1 MSEANLDR
9 DRRARRA
16 RARLAPWP
24 RTQQTLAVA
33 VTVASFCLL
42 AAGAQAFPNTQPD
55 AAQQWYLT
63 QDNAW
68 SAWATRPTLA
78 PIKVAVIDSGIDG
91 SDPAFAG
98 MIAGGKSFVGGS
110 WNVDTDGHGT
120 FVAGIIAANPF
131 NGIGT
136 AGMAFNAKLLIAKV
150 VINSYGNVPGPA
162 EDAAIR
168 WAANEGARVINLS
181 LSGQRDPQDP
191 EFDTYSLAEREAVEY
206 AYAKGAVVVAAV
218 GNGTNAPSEPWPY
231 AGYPAALPNVLSVA
245 AIAQN
250 DSVPLF
256 SNRDALRVDIAAP
269 GVGIFSTIPRNL
281 IDATDNPSCAN
292 DPYSNCGPSEFQL
305 GNGTSFA
312 APQVAAAAALVL
324 GVDPSLSPDQVDW
337 LLERSATPLTAAS
350 GCGGCTV
357 AHNALVG
364 WGRLDVAG
372 AIAMLRAHVAL
383 PPPDLLEPDDDTAT
397 GAHAIHKLPAT
408 VSSSED
414 YWDDPDDVFA
424 IHLGR
429 GQALTASL
437 STSQS
442 GAMRVVIWAPAT
454 PDLESAPTSDIV
466 ARSTISGGREQLS
479 YRAAHSGSYDL
490 EVIDSHPT
498 RARILYRL
506 KLQVAGGGAR
516 HGEI

>member
-1 MSEANLDR
+1 MSAAKLPV
-9 DRRARRA
+9 ARRTRPAPAWFA
-16 RARLAPWP
+16 RWRRPRWP
-24 RTQQTLAVA
+24 VVAAVA
-33 VTVASFCLL
+33 AAGFCLL

-55 AAQQWYLT
+55 AAQQWYLGA
-63 QDNAW
+63 DNAW
-68 SAWATRPTLA
+68 NAWASRPSLA

-120 FVAGIIAANPF
+120 FVAGIIAANTF
-131 NGIGT
+131 NGVGT

-150 VINSYGNVPGPA
+150 VNSYGLIPAAA

-181 LSGQRDPQDP
+181 ISGLRDPQDS
-191 EFDTYSLAEREAVEY
+191 EYDTYSLAEREAVEY

-218 GNGTNAPSEPWPY
+218 GNGTSYPTQPWPY
-231 AGYPAALPNVLSVA
+231 AGYPAALPNVLGVA

-250 DSVPLF
+250 GSVPKF
-256 SNRDALRVDIAAP
+256 SNRDPLRVGIAAP
-269 GVGIFSTIPRNL
+269 GVGIFSTIPENL
-281 IDATDNPSCAN
+281 IDTADSPGCAN
-292 DPYSNCGPSEFQL
+292 DPYSNCGPTEFQL

-312 APQVAAAAALVL
+312 APQVTAAAALVL

-337 LLERSATPLTAAS
+337 LLERSATPLTPAS
-350 GCGGCTV
+350 GCGACTV
-357 AHNALVG
+357 AHNTLVG
-364 WGRLDVAG
+364 WGRLDVAA

-383 PPPDLLEPDDDTAT
+383 PPPDLLEPDDDTGS
-397 GAHAIHKLPAT
+397 GAHRLGALPLS

-424 IHLGR
+424 IELGR
-429 GQALTASL
+429 GERVTASL
-437 STSQS
+437 SASVAR
-442 GAMRVVIWAPAT
+442 GMRVEAWAPGT

-466 ARSTISGGREQLS
+466 ARSTASGAEQRFSFLAP
-479 YRAAHSGSYDL
+479 RGGLYDV
-490 EVIDSHPT
+490 EVIDGQPT
-498 RARILYRL
+498 RARVLYTLNLRAVL
-506 KLQVAGGGAR
+506 AGAQRRDG
-516 HGEI
+516 